1 MSSALL
7 ELCRI
12 IIVIIIII
20 KKKCIVLEFERGSGE
35 WNQSL
40 FCTSLPGCQQS
51 LWSVRSVKMELDEN
65 LCHCVTVRRS
75 TSGCPFDHSMQV
87 GKCLLKYLGLFP
99 SCGLLLF
106 FKKGTSTDTNSHVK
120 KIYTHV
126 PVCRVF
132 FWNTAKSC
140 SPPTLSSSVHHAPIE
155 FLSSVF
161 RISGETVRMVPLKF
175 EFRDWKRVKPCVF
188 HPLAVVTM
196 DANRRAS
203 VEGNAPG
210 TRMSSRL
217 LSWSFNRCG

>member
-1 MSSALL
+1 MKPVTLLHFITWMSAESLVSSISENGVGGKPLSLCDSETLDKRLPVRSLDAGREMSSKIP
-7 ELCRI
+7 RI
-12 IIVIIIII
+12 ISIVWLIA
-20 KKKCIVLEFERGSGE
+20 VF
-35 WNQSL
+35 Q
-40 FCTSLPGCQQS
+40 
-51 LWSVRSVKMELDEN
+51 
-65 LCHCVTVRRS
+65 
-75 TSGCPFDHSMQV
+75 
-87 GKCLLKYLGLFP
+87 
-99 SCGLLLF
+99 
-106 FKKGTSTDTNSHVK
+106 KGTSTDTNSHVK

-126 PVCRVF
+126 PVWRVF
-132 FWNTAKSC
+132 FWNTAKKSC
-140 SPPTLSSSVHHAPIE
+140 STPTLSSSVHHAPIE

-161 RISGETVRMVPLKF
+161 RISGEIVRMVPLKF